1 MPTYKA
7 PLDDI
12 RFLLDD
18 VLDAAQ
24 LAALPGYAD
33 ATPDVLGAVIQEA
46 ATLCE
51 DVLQPLNQSG
61 DAEGCHYENGA
72 VRTPRGFRHGYDAYR
87 AGVYRRW

>member
-33 ATPDVLGAVIQEA
+33 ATPDVLGAVMDERGMPVGRLRQ
-46 ATLCE
+46 TMRP
-51 DVLQPLNQSG
+51 VF
-61 DAEGCHYENGA
+61 
-72 VRTPRGFRHGYDAYR
+72 GFRA
-87 AGVYRRW
+87 VM